1 MNIALAAPGVASADR
16 PPKRPG
22 FEKVGRFWD
31 ARHGL
36 WTVQLMAGELYV
48 GDHREVITTVLGSC
62 ISACVRDPVL
72 GVGGMNHFMLPA
84 GPEDGSSGAPE
95 RYGAYALE
103 RLITEMIKLR
113 ARRERLEVKVFGGGR
128 MLGGMADVGQ
138 MNIDFVRAFFR
149 AEGLTIAAEDVGET
163 CARQVRYNPATGQ
176 VKVRRLWS
184 LATAAVSAREAE
196 LRQRLAA
203 VAEQAGK
210 LELF

>member
-1 MNIALAAPGVASADR
+1 MNSSLARPAMASADR

-22 FEKVGRFWD
+22 FENVGRFWD
-31 ARHGL
+31 SRHGL

-48 GDHREVITTVLGSC
+48 GDHHEVLTTVLGSC

-72 GVGGMNHFMLPA
+72 GLGGMNHFMLPA
-84 GPEDGSSGAPE
+84 RPQDGSTGAPE

-103 RLITEMIKLR
+103 RLITELIKLR

-138 MNIDFVRAFFR
+138 MNIDFVRGYLR
-149 AEGLTIAAEDVGET
+149 AEGLTIVAEDVGDA
-163 CARQVRYNPATGQ
+163 CARQVRYHPDTGQ
-176 VKVRRLWS
+176 VKIRRLWTK
-184 LATAAVSAREAE
+184 AAAAVTAREAE

-203 VAEQAGK
+203 VAEKPGK
-210 LELF
+210 MELF